1 MSTDLFSHAGNT
13 EAQAKARMAE
23 LARLIAYHNHLYHTL
38 DDPEISDAEY
48 DALFA
53 ELLQLEA
60 QHPHLKAPDSPTIK
74 VGGTR
79 AAGFT
84 SAKHRVPM
92 RSLANAFT
100 AEGVQDFVN
109 KVTNFFKKNEDK
121 ENLQFVVQPKIDGV
135 SLSLTYENGMLV
147 RALTRGDGEEGE
159 DVTANARTLTKP
171 YRADGTIPDKL
182 NAPYPSLVEI
192 RGEVY
197 MENTAFTALNAA
209 QAANG
214 EKVFANPR
222 NAAAGSLRQ
231 LDSAI
236 TAQRPLKFLAYA
248 FGEWVGDDIPLTEE
262 ALIVRFEWWGF
273 ENFISIA
280 EYLKSADEL
289 IKCHEYWEMQRV
301 ERLPYT
307 IDGLVY
313 KVNEK
318 VLQQRLGELARTPR
332 WAIAHKFAA
341 EKAFTTLE
349 GIDIQVGRTGKLTP
363 VARLTPVSVGGVV
376 VSNATL
382 HNQDYITNL
391 DLKIGD
397 TVRII
402 RAGDV
407 IPKVIGMVEGRV
419 RGEEFTWPTQCPSCG
434 SQAVREEGDADWF
447 CLNHASCPA
456 QLHATLVHMVGR
468 GAFNIEGLGERQL
481 QRLVDEK
488 ILTSAAQLFH
498 LEEHRATL
506 AGWEGYGEK
515 SLNNLFANLAKAK
528 RTTLPRLI
536 IALGIPHVGEATAH
550 DLAAHFGTLEALLE
564 AAAGEGAE
572 ARFAAIE
579 GIGGVVAA
587 SIVHTLNLP
596 ANQELLAAWQAAGV
610 VAEPY
615 VAAPK
620 QQGFFTGKVV
630 VLTGTLN
637 SLTRAEAKA
646 RLQAQGAKVTGSVS
660 ASTDYLIA
668 GAEAG
673 SKLKDAERLG
683 VAVLDEAELLVKL
696 NNVSK

>member
-1 MSTDLFSHAGNT
+1 
-13 EAQAKARMAE
+13 
-23 LARLIAYHNHLYHTL
+23 
-38 DDPEISDAEY
+38 
-48 DALFA
+48 
-53 ELLQLEA
+53 
-60 QHPHLKAPDSPTIK
+60 LKAADSPTTK
-74 VGGTR
+74 VGATR

-100 AEGVQDFVN
+100 PEDVQDFVARVM
-109 KVTNFFKKNEDK
+109 KFLGLT
-121 ENLQFVVQPKIDGV
+121 QPPAFVVQPKIDGV
-135 SLSLTYENGMLV
+135 SLSLTYENGTLV

-159 DVTANARTLTKP
+159 DVTANVRNIAS
-171 YRADGTIPDKL
+171 IPFQL
-182 NAPYPSLVEI
+182 QQAPWPALVEI

-197 MENTAFTALNAA
+197 MENAAFAALNAA
-209 QAANG
+209 QAAKG

-236 TAQRPLKFLAYA
+236 TAQRPLNFFAYSHGFITEDFDKFEAESA
-248 FGEWVGDDIPLTEE
+248 FLQ
-262 ALIVRFEWWGF
+262 ALSGWGF
-273 ENFISIA
+273 SVPNQFTQKPNSA
-280 EYLKSADEL
+280 EGLLEVYTTAEQ
-289 IKCHEYWEMQRV
+289 QRAS
-301 ERLPYT
+301 LPYA
-307 IDGLVY
+307 IDGIVY
-313 KVNEK
+313 KIDRK
-318 VLQQRLGELARTPR
+318 ILQQRLGELARTPR
-332 WAIAHKFAA
+332 WAIAHKFPPEQAR
-341 EKAFTTLE
+341 TTLE
-349 GIDIQVGRTGKLTP
+349 AIEIQVGRTGKLTP
-363 VARLTPVSVGGVV
+363 VARLTPVNVGGVM

-382 HNQDYITNL
+382 HNEDYITQRG
-391 DLKIGD
+391 ISVGD
-397 TVRII
+397 TVWIE

-407 IPKVIGMVEGRV
+407 IPQVVGVVNPSPGQTSGFV
-419 RGEEFTWPTQCPSCG
+419 WPTHCPSCG
-434 SQAVREEGDADWF
+434 SQAVREAGEADWF

-481 QRLVDEK
+481 QRLLDEK
-488 ILTSAAQLFH
+488 ILTSAAHLFT
-498 LEEHRATL
+498 LATHRATL

-515 SLNNLFANLAKAK
+515 SLNNLFANLEKAK

-615 VAAPK
+615 AAAPK

-637 SLTRAEAKA
+637 TLTRAEAKA